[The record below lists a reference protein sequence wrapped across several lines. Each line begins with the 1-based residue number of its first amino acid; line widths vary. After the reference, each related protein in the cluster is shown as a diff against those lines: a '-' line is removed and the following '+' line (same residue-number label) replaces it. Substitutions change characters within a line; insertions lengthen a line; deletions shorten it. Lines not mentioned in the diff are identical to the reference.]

1 MVDAI
6 IAYVPSKCEMYQL
19 QTYIFHKYY
28 IIMTCVVLYS
38 HMLQCN
44 ITIYLSLIDMFLF
57 KFLLCTGTAG

>member
-1 MVDAI
+1 
-6 IAYVPSKCEMYQL
+6 
-19 QTYIFHKYY
+19 
-28 IIMTCVVLYS
+28 MTCVVLYS